1 MESLLGQFYSRI
13 RGSQEDIASEGLVYI
28 LNRSKY
34 ASDALVTLVN
44 VECGFAFSDLIFRTQ
59 VTGENLE
66 RPDISGYDETNTER
80 IILEAKFWAAL
91 TDNQPNEYLRR
102 LAPLGGALLFVCPSL
117 RVGLLWKEL
126 SRRMQIGD
134 VIPVYDSDRQVAN
147 LGNGCYVV
155 IKTWDQILG
164 VLKTAL
170 SQEKDTETREG
181 LISDLNQI
189 IGFCKQIDNESFLPI
204 VDSDLSPSIGRRM
217 YSYYSLVD
225 KVLGKVISNGKV
237 AVDTTGLRATPQRS
251 GYVRYFKSDWLALFL
266 GLNFEYWFSQ
276 ADTPFWI
283 GLHMNNSP
291 KWEVTNV
298 LRAACKEFDHIER
311 KGLVEINGTPYFP
324 LYPELNV
331 TEDIVIEHL
340 AADIELLIDSV
351 SRRLPQQSDVA
362 STQ

>member
-34 ASDALVTLVN
+34 ASDALVTLAN
-44 VECGFAFSDLIFRTQ
+44 VECGVAFSNLRFKTQ
-59 VTGENLE
+59 VTGQNLE
-66 RPDISGYDETNTER
+66 RPDISGFDDNNNEK
-80 IILEAKFWAAL
+80 IIIEAKFWAAL
-91 TDNQPNEYLRR
+91 TDNQPNEYLKR
-102 LAPLGGALLFVCPSL
+102 LAPSGGVLLFVCPSL

-126 SRRMQIGD
+126 SRRLQSD
-134 VIPVYDSDRQVAN
+134 NETPVYDSDKQVAK
-147 LGNGCYVV
+147 LEKGCFVV

-164 VLKTAL
+164 VIKMVL

-225 KVLGKVISNGKV
+225 KVLGKLISNGKV

-251 GYVRYFKSDWLALFL
+251 GYVRYFKSDPLMLSI
-266 GLNFEYWFSQ
+266 GLNFEFWFSR
-276 ADTPFWI
+276 ADTPFWF
-283 GLHMNNSP
+283 GFWDVTDDL
-291 KWEVTNV
+291 KTACQEVD
-298 LRAACKEFDHIER
+298 RIE
-311 KGLVEINGTPYFP
+311 KKMLVEINGTPYFP
-324 LYPELNV
+324 LYPKLNV
-331 TEDIVIEHL
+331 TEDIVVEHL
-340 AADIELLIDSV
+340 AADVEHLINQV
-351 SRRLPQQSDVA
+351 SNRLIQQSDA
-362 STQ
+362 SSAPTSQT